1 MSQHRL
7 SDLHDVTCVVH
18 LHSRHSDGTGTVPQ
32 IARAGRRAGADV
44 VILTDH
50 NTLEARE
57 RGEER
62 WYGSVLLLVGEEVS
76 PKGKDHYLAFG
87 VDEVVPWRGVAA
99 EEICRAVR
107 DAGGFGFAAHPWSSG
122 SVRFKRGGIP
132 FGGLACEALH
142 GLELWS
148 FATDTGE
155 HLTSIPAMLRFIAFP
170 GRVLDHPPEENV
182 RGWERL
188 CQDRRTVAIGGVD
201 AHQFGIKVGRFTP
214 LRLMSYRRSFRH
226 IRTHVLLDEPLTG
239 ELERDRA
246 LVFGALRAGRCYIAV
261 DSVSPARGF
270 RFWAEGPNGKLGM
283 GEEANAV
290 DWTLHAS
297 LPRPGKLRLLRG
309 GHQVAALEAPAL
321 VRPAEGPG
329 VYRVEATRRAR
340 GRERTWVISNPIY
353 LR

>member
-1 MSQHRL
+1 MLR
-7 SDLHDVTCVVH
+7 DVTCVVH
-18 LHSRHSDGTGTVPQ
+18 LHSRYSDGTGTVPQ
-32 IARAGRRAGADV
+32 IARAARRAGAEV

-62 WYGSVLLLVGEEVS
+62 WHGPVLLLVGEEVS
-76 PKGKDHYLAFG
+76 PKGQDHYLAFG
-87 VDEVVPWRGVAA
+87 VDEVVPWRDVSA
-99 EEICRAVR
+99 EDICRAVR
-107 DAGGFGFAAHPWSSG
+107 DMGGFGFAAHPYSSG
-122 SVRFKRGGIP
+122 SKRFKRGGIP
-132 FGGLACEALH
+132 FHGLQCEALH

-155 HLTSIPAMLRFIAFP
+155 GLTSIAAMLRFIAMP

-182 RGWERL
+182 RGWDRL
-188 CQDRRTVAIGGVD
+188 CAERRTVAIGGVD

-226 IRTHVLLDEPLTG
+226 IRTHVLVEEEMSGDV
-239 ELERDRA
+239 ERDKE
-246 LVFGALRAGRCYIAV
+246 LVFSALRAGRCYIAV

-270 RFWAEGPNGKLGM
+270 RFWAERPNGRLEM
-283 GEEANAV
+283 GQEGDAAG
-290 DWTLHAS
+290 WTLHAS
-297 LPRPGKLRLLRG
+297 LPRPGRLRLLRD
-309 GHQVAALEAPAL
+309 GHEVASLDAPAL
-321 VRPAEGPG
+321 VRPAEGQG
-329 VYRVEATRRAR
+329 VYRVEARRHVR

>member
-1 MSQHRL
+1 V
-7 SDLHDVTCVVH
+7 LHDVTCVVH
-18 LHSRHSDGTGTVPQ
+18 LHSRYSDGTGTVPQ
-32 IARAGRRAGADV
+32 IARAGRRAGAEV

-62 WYGSVLLLVGEEVS
+62 WHGDVLLLVGEEVS
-76 PKGKDHYLAFG
+76 PKGQDHYLAFG
-87 VDEVVPWRGVAA
+87 VDEVIPWRDVTP
-99 EEICRAVR
+99 EQICRSVR
-107 DAGGFGFAAHPWSSG
+107 DAGGFGFAAHPFSSG
-122 SVRFKRGGIP
+122 SKRFKRGGIP
-132 FGGLACEALH
+132 FRGLDCEALH

-155 HLTSIPAMLRFIAFP
+155 GLPSIPAMLRFLAMP

-188 CQDRRTVAIGGVD
+188 CRERRTVAIGGVD
-201 AHQFGIKVGRFTP
+201 AHQFGVKVGRFTP

-226 IRTHVLLDEPLTG
+226 IRTNALLDEPLSG
-239 ELERDRA
+239 ELERDRE

-270 RFWAEGPNGKLGM
+270 RFWAERPGGRLEM
-283 GEEANAV
+283 GEEGAAGN
-290 DWTLHAS
+290 WTLHAS
-297 LPRPGKLRLLRG
+297 LPRPGRLRLLHDG
-309 GHQVAALEAPAL
+309 QEVVALDAPAL

-329 VYRVEATRRAR
+329 VYRVEATRVAR
-340 GRERTWVISNPIY
+340 GRDRTWVISNPIY

>member
-1 MSQHRL
+1 M
-7 SDLHDVTCVVH
+7 LHDVTCVVH
-18 LHSRHSDGTGTVPQ
+18 LHSRYSDGTGTVPQ

-62 WYGSVLLLVGEEVS
+62 WHGDVLLLVGEEVS
-76 PKGKDHYLAFG
+76 PKGQNHYLALG
-87 VDEVVPWRGVAA
+87 VDEVVPWRDVSP
-99 EEICRAVR
+99 EQICRSVR
-107 DAGGFGFAAHPWSSG
+107 EAGGFGFAAHPFSRG
-122 SVRFKRGGIP
+122 SERFRRGRAMP
-132 FGGLACEALH
+132 FRGLDCDALH
-142 GLELWS
+142 GVELWS
-148 FATDTGE
+148 FATDTAE
-155 HLTSIPAMLRFIAFP
+155 SLPSIPAALRFIAMP

-188 CQDRRTVAIGGVD
+188 CAERRTVAIGGDD
-201 AHQFGIKVGRFTP
+201 AHQFGITVGSFTP

-226 IRTHVLLDEPLTG
+226 IRTHALVDEPLTG
-239 ELERDRA
+239 DLDRDRE
-246 LVFGALRAGRCYIAV
+246 LVFSALRVGRCYIAV

-270 RFWAEGPNGKLGM
+270 RFWAEGTNGRLEM
-283 GEEANAV
+283 GEEGAAG

-297 LPRPGKLRLLRG
+297 LPRPARLRLLRDG
-309 GHQVAALEAPAL
+309 QEVAALDAPAL

-329 VYRVEATRRAR
+329 VYRIEATRRAR